1 MSAVSILMAMGL
13 LLLAA
18 KAFGNISERL
28 KVPSLT
34 GELIAGMLLG
44 PILGI
49 VILGEFFTGFVT
61 VGLVIILFIAGT
73 EVHYHD
79 IIPNIYGGSTVAAA
93 GGLLSFFFGYLVGI
107 VFFHN
112 IIIGFA
118 IGTVLVSTSNSS
130 LFILLMKT
138 GKLKSQLG
146 KFIVTSTIA
155 DDIVGILIVSIFSY
169 AIKSTNMA
177 LNPFDL
183 FKLLLVALGFYFFI
197 LTTGSRAVDKV
208 ITFLGKF
215 KDDNI
220 FIAMPVAVALLL
232 AYITDNFGLS
242 LAAGAFLAGMA
253 MSNNRLTRPVI
264 IPKVTTLAEGFIIP
278 LFYAIIGT
286 SLVLIGID
294 VIIVIAIFL
303 AAIFGKLIGCAA
315 ASMLFGYNKK
325 NAIFVGVSLMP
336 RGNENIAFAHI
347 VFMLGI
353 FSLPAYSSTILAIML
368 TAIFT
373 PLFMIIAE
381 RK

>member
-13 LLLAA
+13 LLLVA
-18 KAFGNISERL
+18 KMFGNISERF
-28 KVPSLT
+28 KVPSLA

-49 VILGEFFTGFVT
+49 VVLGDFFTGFVT

-73 EVHYHD
+73 EVHYQD

-107 VFFHN
+107 VFFHDSM
-112 IIIGFA
+112 IGLA

-130 LFILLMKT
+130 LFTLLMKT

-169 AIKSTNMA
+169 ATKSANVA

-197 LTTGSRAVDKV
+197 LTTGSKVVDRI

-220 FIAMPVAVALLL
+220 FIAVPVAVALLL

-242 LAAGAFLAGMA
+242 LAAGAFLAGMT
-253 MSNNRLTRPVI
+253 MSNNRLTEPVI
-264 IPKVTTLAEGFIIP
+264 IPKVTALAEGFIIP
-278 LFYAIIGT
+278 LFYAIVGT
-286 SLVLIGID
+286 SLVLVGID
-294 VIIVIAIFL
+294 AIIVVAIFL
-303 AAIFGKLIGCAA
+303 AAVLGKFIGCST
-315 ASMLFGYNKK
+315 ASRFFGYNKK
-325 NAIFVGVSLMP
+325 NATFVGVSLIP

-347 VFMLGI
+347 VFLLGI
-353 FSLPAYSSTILAIML
+353 FSLTAYSSTILAIML

-373 PLFMIIAE
+373 PVFMIIAE

>member
-1 MSAVSILMAMGL
+1 MAMGL

-18 KAFGNISERL
+18 KIFGNMSERL
-28 KVPSLT
+28 KVPSLA

-49 VILGEFFTGFVT
+49 VILGDFFTGFMT

-73 EVHYHD
+73 EVHYKD

-93 GGLLSFFFGYLVGI
+93 GGLLSFFLGYLVGI
-107 VFFHN
+107 FLFHDGL
-112 IIIGFA
+112 IGLA

-130 LFILLMKT
+130 LFTLLMKT
-138 GKLKSQLG
+138 GKLKSELG

-169 AIKSTNMA
+169 ATKSANIA

-197 LTTGSRAVDKV
+197 LTTGSKAVDRV
-208 ITFLGKF
+208 ITSLGKF
-215 KDDNI
+215 KDENI
-220 FIAMPVAVALLL
+220 FIAIPIAVALIL

-242 LAAGAFLAGMA
+242 LAAGAFLAGMT
-253 MSNNRLTRPVI
+253 MSNNKLTEHVI
-264 IPKVTTLAEGFIIP
+264 VPKVTTLSEGFIIP
-278 LFYAIIGT
+278 LFYAIVGT
-286 SLVLIGID
+286 SLVLVGID
-294 VIIVIAIFL
+294 LVIVVAIFL
-303 AAIFGKLIGCAA
+303 AAVFGKFIGCAI
-315 ASMLFGYNKK
+315 ASRFFGYNQKSSV
-325 NAIFVGVSLMP
+325 FVGISLIP
-336 RGNENIAFAHI
+336 RGNENIAFAQI
-347 VFMLGI
+347 VFLLGI
-353 FSLPAYSSTILAIML
+353 FSMTAYSSTILAIML

-373 PLFMIIAE
+373 PVFMILAE